1 MNTRS
6 NDRHHLGGEI
16 PIVDIETKEELG
28 FVCDLSLTG
37 MMIIG
42 DEAPVKGQRYNLT
55 LNLKEADG
63 GPFNIVATCR
73 WVKMGD
79 LDDTLESG
87 FLLEEPDENTKER
100 MINIAQQYDFFGES
114 PDLPDTE

>member
-6 NDRHHLGGEI
+6 NDRHHLGGEV
-16 PIVDIETKEELG
+16 PVVDSETNEELG
-28 FVCDLSLTG
+28 HICDLSLTG

-42 DEAPVKGQRYNLT
+42 EEAPDKDKRYKLT
-55 LNLKEADG
+55 LNIPEEDG
-63 GPFNIVATCR
+63 GPFDIIASCR

-100 MINIAQQYDFFGES
+100 MINIAQQHDFFGKTPE
-114 PDLPDTE
+114 LPE